1 MRCLQTSKM
10 VSLEAE
16 KDLIY
21 KKPDERVMK
30 IVLKVRRM
38 RKAFQEDMTEMKGQ
52 IDGDLERKRA
62 KKSDKDDA
70 LDMLE
75 KIAGMKK
82 DQKNSILFSNL
93 VVFIK

>member
-1 MRCLQTSKM
+1 M
-10 VSLEAE
+10 VSLEAA
-16 KDLIY
+16 KDPIY

-30 IVLKVRRM
+30 IVLKERGM
-38 RKAFQEDMTEMKGQ
+38 RKAFREDMTEMKGW
-52 IDGDLERKRA
+52 IDGDLKRKRA

-82 DQKNSILFSNL
+82 D
-93 VVFIK
+93 